1 MSQRRTQPR
10 RLGQRLTMDAPAE
23 PPREGQTFAGESL
36 LVRYVNFVKLPH
48 TVFALPFALVGV
60 VQASFLAPV
69 TAWQAMLVVVA
80 FTAARFAAMGF
91 NRIVDREVDARNPR
105 TRDRE
110 LPAGRLSA
118 KAAGVAV
125 AAGAAV
131 FVLAAGLLNRLCL
144 YLSPV
149 ALAWILTYSYSKR
162 FTHWSHLWLGLGDG
176 IAGPAGYLAVTGA
189 WSHPWW
195 VLPALAGAIT
205 CWVGGFDVLYA
216 LQDED
221 FDRGHGIRSIV
232 VSLGRARAIWVARLL
247 HGLTVALLVWY
258 GSGTAFGWIYYA
270 GVAAAALLLLWEHRL
285 VKPDDLSKLDAAFFT
300 MNGVMSIVV
309 FLGALADRVV
319 T

>member
-1 MSQRRTQPR
+1 MSSRKTQARRPDLR
-10 RLGQRLTMDAPAE
+10 PIMNAAPEEA
-23 PPREGQTFAGESL
+23 REGQTFAGDSL

-48 TVFALPFALVGV
+48 TVFALPFALLGV
-60 VQASFLAPV
+60 VQASFIAPV
-69 TAWQAMLVVVA
+69 TVRQALLVVAA

-91 NRIVDREVDARNPR
+91 NRIVDREVDRKNPR

-110 LPAGRLSA
+110 LPAGRLSVR
-118 KAAGVAV
+118 AAGVAV

-131 FVLAAGLLNRLCL
+131 FVITSGMLNRLCL

-176 IAGPAGYLAVTGA
+176 IAGPAGYLAVVGA
-189 WSHPWW
+189 WSQPWW

-221 FDRGHGIRSIV
+221 FDRGHGIRSMV
-232 VSLGRARAIWVARLL
+232 VSWGRARAIWMARLL
-247 HGLTVALLVWY
+247 HGLTLALLVWY
-258 GSGTAFGWIYYA
+258 GYGTPFGRLYYA
-270 GVAAAALLLLWEHRL
+270 GVAAAALLLVWEHRL
-285 VKPDDLSKLDAAFFT
+285 VRPDDLSRLDAAFFT
-300 MNGVMSIVV
+300 MNGVMSAVV

-319 T
+319 